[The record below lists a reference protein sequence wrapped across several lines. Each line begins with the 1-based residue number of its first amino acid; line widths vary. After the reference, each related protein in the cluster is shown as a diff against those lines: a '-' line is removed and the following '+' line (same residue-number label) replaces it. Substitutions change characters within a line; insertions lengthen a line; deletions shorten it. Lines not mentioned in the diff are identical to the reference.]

1 MQISGKSPHRDPWEV
16 LFRLALAQRE
26 EGLTD
31 LVPFWSYDIEDGY
44 CIRRCAPPFP
54 LSRDREHLDHLQRT
68 LVIYRMVLGQPRQE
82 DLVNFLSRRLEE
94 EKGQEIFKDWRIDLT
109 PR

>member
-1 MQISGKSPHRDPWEV
+1 MAGERPHRDPWEI
-16 LFRLALAQRE
+16 LFRMALDQRE

-44 CIRRCAPPFP
+44 CIRRCVPTFP
-54 LSRDREHLDHLQRT
+54 MSRDREHLENLQST
-68 LVIYRMVLGQPRQE
+68 LVAYRMVLGQPRQE
-82 DLVNFLSRRLEE
+82 DLVNFLNRRLEE
-94 EKGQEIFKDWRIDLT
+94 EKGQGVFKGWPIDLS